1 MKFAEVAKAADVA
14 IDAVRFYEWEGL
26 LPQTARWPAG
36 HRDYSS
42 ATILDLQMVKRA
54 TALGSPLQEIFELRS
69 LSRTPH

>member
-26 LPQTARWPAG
+26 VPQTARWPAG

-42 ATILDLQMVKRA
+42 ATILDL
-54 TALGSPLQEIFELRS
+54 
-69 LSRTPH
+69 